1 MARPNSLLLIV
12 DMLTDYGFPDAD
24 RVLDGADSAVA
35 AIRRARDVA
44 DDAGI
49 LVSYANDIHEDW
61 RCSRDEI
68 CKRALSGARPD
79 LVRPLLP
86 RSQDA
91 FMFKGQHSAFYGTPL
106 AHLLHQEKVTEIVL
120 TGQVTEQCVLYT
132 ALDAHV
138 RDYPVA
144 LLTDAVLSIDQ
155 ALGDAAHRMMTSNL
169 GARSLTTRQ
178 WAEEVL

>member
-12 DMLTDYGFPDAD
+12 DMLTDYAFPDAD
-24 RVLDGADSAVA
+24 RVLDDADGVVA

-44 DDAGI
+44 DEAGI
-49 LVSYANDIHEDW
+49 LVCYANDIHEDW

-68 CKRALSGARPD
+68 AKRALSGARPE
-79 LVRPLLP
+79 LIRPLLP
-86 RSQDA
+86 RSGDA